1 MDCTRQVVLLS
12 VIGLAAAAAGAQ
24 QPARQAYKHV
34 DEQGRVTYSQ
44 TPPAKEA
51 QKMALPPPRTTTTPL
66 GHAYEREAMRRQEY
80 ENRRVQHERAQ
91 RERQETL
98 EAERSKRVEELRG
111 ECLRNRGTDC
121 DSPDTIRRME
131 AERGPS
137 NYRPTAGRR

>member
-1 MDCTRQVVLLS
+1 MDRYRQTALLLVV
-12 VIGLAAAAAGAQ
+12 GMTAAAAGAQ

-51 QKMALPPPRTTTTPL
+51 QKMTLPPPRTTSGPA
-66 GHAYEREAMRRQEY
+66 GRDYERDALRRQEY
-80 ENRRVQHERAQ
+80 EDRRVQHERAQ
-91 RERQETL
+91 RERQESL
-98 EAERSKRVEELRG
+98 EADRNKRVEDLRA

-137 NYRPTAGRR
+137 NYRPTAGRK

>member
-1 MDCTRQVVLLS
+1 MDRYRQAALLLVV
-12 VIGLAAAAAGAQ
+12 GLTAAAAGAQ
-24 QPARQAYKHV
+24 QPAKQAYKHV

-51 QKMALPPPRTTTTPL
+51 QKMALPPPRTTSGPT
-66 GHAYEREAMRRQEY
+66 GRDYERDALRRQEY
-80 ENRRVQHERAQ
+80 EDRRVQHERAQ
-91 RERQETL
+91 RERQE
-98 EAERSKRVEELRG
+98 AYDADRNKRVEDLRA

-137 NYRPTAGRR
+137 NYRPTAGRK